1 MECTESGKA
10 NDMANSV
17 ARRARTVMASR
28 VLLAVLVAAGCAVP
42 CCALR
47 GASPAGMGGMEVPLP
62 DAPLPTL
69 QVISHAGTMLQFGGG
84 PGSVGPSSVGERSA
98 PAGSP
103 GDVDLLPFGTPVLQP
118 CIPDVS
124 TSLTATRSCEPKNS
138 PFQHF
143 LKSSLVV
150 PLTPRDKFILA
161 TKDIFDPYNLMTIV
175 ADATYSVESNAH
187 GVYGPGL
194 NGIAK
199 YSGVSFTENM
209 AGEYFGTFMV
219 CSLARQDPHYHREP
233 YRSLRHRILHAFAQI
248 VWTQG
253 DTGKPMF
260 NYANFVGGIATA
272 AVSNTFVPGP
282 GRQGWGNTSQRLALA
297 LASSPSGNLIAEFVP
312 DLASHIN
319 FHVVIFQRIL
329 NSVSNEEGGGPP

>member
-1 MECTESGKA
+1 
-10 NDMANSV
+10 MA
-17 ARRARTVMASR
+17 RR

-42 CCALR
+42 CCVVPCCALR
-47 GASPAGMGGMEVPLP
+47 GASAAGTGGVEAPLP

-69 QVISHAGTMLQFGGG
+69 YGVADAGTMLQFGGG
-84 PGSVGPSSVGERSA
+84 PGSVGSNRVGERGV
-98 PAGSP
+98 PAGSS

-118 CIPDVS
+118 CIPNVS
-124 TSLTATRSCEPKNS
+124 TSVMVTMSCESTNPL
-138 PFQHF
+138 FQHY

-161 TKDIFDPYNLMTIV
+161 TKDIFDPFNLLTIL
-175 ADATYSVESNAH
+175 ADATYGVESDAH
-187 GVYGPGL
+187 GVYGPGV

-199 YSGVSFTENM
+199 YSGVSFTEDM

-233 YRSLRHRILHAFAQI
+233 YRSLRHRILHAFVQI

-260 NYANFVGGIATA
+260 NYANIVGGIATA

-297 LASSPSGNLIAEFVP
+297 FATSPSGNLITEFVP
-312 DLASHIN
+312 DIASHIN

-329 NSVSNEEGGGPP
+329 NTVSNEEGGGPP

>member
-1 MECTESGKA
+1 
-10 NDMANSV
+10 
-17 ARRARTVMASR
+17 
-28 VLLAVLVAAGCAVP
+28 
-42 CCALR
+42 
-47 GASPAGMGGMEVPLP
+47 MGGKEVPLP

-69 QVISHAGTMLQFGGG
+69 DVIAHAGMMLQFGGG
-84 PGSVGPSSVGERSA
+84 PGSIGTSSVREGSVSSA
-98 PAGSP
+98 RT

-118 CIPDVS
+118 CVPNVS
-124 TSLTATRSCEPKNS
+124 MSLTVTMSCESTNPL
-138 PFQHF
+138 FQHY

-150 PLTPRDKFILA
+150 LLTPRDKFIMA
-161 TKDIFDPYNLMTIV
+161 TRDIFDPFNLLTIV
-175 ADATYSVESNAH
+175 ADATYGVESDAH
-187 GVYGPGL
+187 GVYGPGA

-199 YSGVSFTENM
+199 YSGVSFTEDM
-209 AGEYFGTFMV
+209 ASEYFGTFMV

-233 YRSLRHRILHAFAQI
+233 YRSLRHRILHAVVQV

-282 GRQGWGNTSQRLALA
+282 GRQGWGNTSLRLALA
-297 LASSPSGNLIAEFVP
+297 FASSPSGNLITEFVP
-312 DLASHIN
+312 DIASHIN

-329 NSVSNEEGGGPP
+329 NTVSNEEGGGPP